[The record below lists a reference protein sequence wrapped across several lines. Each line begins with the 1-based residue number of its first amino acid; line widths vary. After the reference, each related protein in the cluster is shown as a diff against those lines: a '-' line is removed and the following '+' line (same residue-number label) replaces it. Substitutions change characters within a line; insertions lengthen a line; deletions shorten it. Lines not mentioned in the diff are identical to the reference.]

1 MSTAATAARAARP
14 GRETMPKLLTAIATA
29 ALTLGLAGIAAAN
42 EFDVDA
48 GKRKTETVAKQLC
61 KDDKYCVAGTETARY
76 CDKSTDHKA
85 RCIAFYSRRKP
96 DGDRQVCRTPV
107 TVKLSHESG
116 RYSVGNVGKTRC
128 R

>member
-1 MSTAATAARAARP
+1 VTAATAAEATPTTMLRLLSAIAAAA
-14 GRETMPKLLTAIATA
+14 LALSLTA
-29 ALTLGLAGIAAAN
+29 IAAAN

-48 GKRKTETVAKQLC
+48 GKRKATTVAKQLC
-61 KDDKYCVAGTETARY
+61 EDDKYCVAGTETARY

-85 RCIAFYSRRKP
+85 RCIAFYTRRKP

>member
-1 MSTAATAARAARP
+1 MR
-14 GRETMPKLLTAIATA
+14 GLLA
-29 ALTLGLAGIAAAN
+29 ALSVAALALGLAGVAAAN

-48 GKRKTETVAKQLC
+48 GKRKAERVAKALC
-61 KDDKYCVAGTETARY
+61 EDDRYCVEDSWTGRY

-85 RCIAFYSRRKP
+85 RCIAFYTRRKP
-96 DGDRQVCRTPV
+96 DGDRQVCRTPL

-116 RYSVGNVGKTRC
+116 RYTVGNVGQTRC

>member
-1 MSTAATAARAARP
+1 
-14 GRETMPKLLTAIATA
+14 MPKLLSVIAVVA
-29 ALTLGLAGIAAAN
+29 VSLGLVGLAAAN

-48 GKRKTETVAKQLC
+48 GKRKTEKVAKQLC
-61 KDDKYCVAGTETARY
+61 NEDKYCVPGSETARY

-85 RCIAFYSRRKP
+85 KCVAFYTKRKP

-107 TVKLSHESG
+107 TVKLSHASG
-116 RYSVGNVGKTRC
+116 RYSIGNVGKTRC

>member
-1 MSTAATAARAARP
+1 MRRLPTA
-14 GRETMPKLLTAIATA
+14 LSVV
-29 ALTLGLAGIAAAN
+29 ALALGLVATAAAN
-42 EFDVDA
+42 EFNVEV
-48 GKRKTETVAKQLC
+48 GKRKAEQVAKRLC
-61 KDDKYCVAGTETARY
+61 KDDRYCVEDSWTGRY

-85 RCIAFYSRRKP
+85 RCIAFYTRRKP

-116 RYSVGNVGKTRC
+116 RYTVGNVGQTRC